1 MLTWIFSPFCS
12 PLKKLKWV
20 KHIGQGGTSKWV
32 KWHCRQSSR
41 PKSTWDGGWCRPT
54 ILLQPTA
61 VYQQPAVFTPLC
73 TSAPHTQPTYFS
85 ACPHLKEVQPGLFL
99 CLSKFTKL
107 CNCTHNLTYTAL
119 CRLLRQKHVPVN
131 WREASILIKCIHH
144 TQDSRMS
151 PIGPITWP
159 KIG

>member
-20 KHIGQGGTSKWV
+20 KHIGQGGTIKWV

-61 VYQQPAVFTPLC
+61 VYQPPAVFTPLC

-107 CNCTHNLTYTAL
+107 CNCTHNLTLYSSVSATAAKACSSGL
-119 CRLLRQKHVPVN
+119 DGNGHIDKMY
-131 WREASILIKCIHH
+131 EYHH
-144 TQDSRMS
+144 TL
-151 PIGPITWP
+151 
-159 KIG
+159 